1 MSLSPYTSEL
11 GVSRAKHLLRRA
23 CFHYNKTLLYQ
34 ISSLNVDQALDL
46 LFSDNTI
53 TYAQPYDPLPTDS
66 PHGYWLESTEYPPDM
81 SNQGRKKR
89 FIKSMVVLQYG
100 KQK

>member
-34 ISSLNVDQALDL
+34 ISSLNVNEALDL

-53 TYAQPYDPLPTDS
+53 SYAHAIIKAYLSFYKGLGVLPILYS
-66 PHGYWLESTEYPPDM
+66 
-81 SNQGRKKR
+81 SN
-89 FIKSMVVLQYG
+89 M
-100 KQK
+100 

>member
-11 GVSRAKHLLRRA
+11 GVSKAKHLLRRS

-53 TYAQPYDPLPTDS
+53 ESDFVELL
-66 PHGYWLESTEYPPDM
+66 LEL
-81 SNQGRKKR
+81 
-89 FIKSMVVLQYG
+89 ILVV
-100 KQK
+100 KISS